1 MCHSRKQFVW
11 GPLGTGSTPVEWWPR
26 SVEPDRRSMVLRG
39 RLATCQSLIPTAG
52 RKRFVSGGGRREEWG
67 GGDLLAR
74 PSLKGGSC
82 ELRRSLS
89 MFDTYCSRGE

>member
-26 SVEPDRRSMVLRG
+26 SVGPDRRSMELRG

-67 GGDLLAR
+67 GGDLLGQTAVQW
-74 PSLKGGSC
+74 SFVG
-82 ELRRSLS
+82 
-89 MFDTYCSRGE
+89 D